1 MSGKFWA
8 VWPETKPLCLSEPV
22 SFPITSSLSSK
33 VSVKVGSTNLGKVP
47 AVAADII
54 YGHVGKSVSSKYE
67 GFHLG
72 RPQHIPR
79 RPSSPKAFSR
89 LAPKGYIHDGHHAP
103 TSVNAKTISFQIRV

>member
-67 GFHLG
+67 G
-72 RPQHIPR
+72 
-79 RPSSPKAFSR
+79 
-89 LAPKGYIHDGHHAP
+89 
-103 TSVNAKTISFQIRV
+103 